1 MTLRQRRKSEYS
13 AWCAM
18 IQRCQNEC
26 HPRFRQYGGRGVE
39 VCDRWSLSFENFLA
53 DMGPKP
59 SPDLTLDRI
68 DPRGN
73 YEPANCR
80 WISFDANRRN
90 RRGEYRITE
99 EERQRRREFARS
111 LSAKAA

>member
-1 MTLRQRRKSEYS
+1 MTLRQQYDSEYR
-13 AWCAM
+13 AWSNM
-18 IQRCQNEC
+18 LQRCQNEC
-26 HPRFRQYGGRGVE
+26 HPRYHQYGGRGVE
-39 VCDRWSLSFENFLA
+39 VCDEWSMSFENFLA

-59 SPDLTLDRI
+59 TPDLTLDRI

-73 YEPANCR
+73 YDPTNCR

-99 EERQRRREFARS
+99 EERQRRREAAKRLFR
-111 LSAKAA
+111 KAA